1 MAENGGAQLPVLTLD
16 FDDAK
21 IKALNELAE
30 KFKAAFAIGPGG
42 FPVPAQP
49 TVAPPS
55 PTVPGQAPGGGG
67 GKGKKESEDFLKYL
81 NKELQGTLKT
91 FRLINRT
98 LKKTTSTLKGL
109 FTTTVSWGTKI
120 AAISGGGMFG
130 YGYMS
135 HRVTEQYK
143 SSQGLGMTTG
153 QTQAAHNVFGTRF
166 GFIDNTMQ
174 ALANGKNPAS
184 QEYRALRALGLNPQ
198 ASAGE
203 NLPKFLSAVDRVRK
217 QNGTNAQAVL
227 ESMGVGWVGATGLN
241 QMAANS
247 YQIPLLNQQYAD
259 QSRQLDQDM
268 GDGTQK
274 SYQDLK
280 ANFEKN
286 ADEIGNTFLNAL
298 KQLNGPITQVSDEL
312 TANIKQFLNG
322 GNGQALFKT
331 VADGLK
337 ELGAWL
343 AGDDFQK
350 DLDTF
355 SGAVKDLAS
364 VLGKSVKWIADN
376 VPGAKD
382 EGAGGDGDGN
392 SFLKNL
398 EDILMIG
405 GGAYTGAKVAGGFPG
420 LAWGAYAGYLYSDR
434 ENIKDNAKSSW
445 DYTRRNAGDAL
456 GLIGIDTDLGRKDIR
471 EVRQWPAWMNW
482 AHGGP
487 GKVIRQAQNNGVV
500 YGSNV
505 QPDIPGG
512 GGTIA
517 DQYNNPGNIRPVGGE
532 GFRHFGSSQEG
543 WNAMRNQ
550 LLRYYTGKT
559 TGKPLRTIEDIIKTW
574 APAADKN
581 KPKEYARIVARW
593 MGVSPNEA
601 IDLTNSSTMASL
613 MQSMARK
620 EGYSDWNSQQAY
632 TAAGA
637 NVRIQVDQKPGS
649 NIDAQVKGINLWNG
663 K

>member
-343 AGDDFQK
+343 GSEKFQK

-355 SGAVKDLAS
+355 SKAVRNVALAIGTAIEWLANYGIKAPESVEDARNQSSFDVNRSEEELKKKGMTKQEAINDNGGVTGLLKALGNTTLALVTGGNVTVDAIQERWKYGGWNGYDESHTTGTKKTNVQAFVEAVNKTANLPNGLMSAIAQKESSWNPLALNKKSGAAGLFQFMPGTAKAYGLEGDDVFDPNKATVAAGKYLHDLSKRYKGDIAKMLTIYDGGKINEDGNLNLKKETVDYLLKILQQVDGAVDQHPGIIRQLRAADD
-364 VLGKSVKWIADN
+364 VLSR
-376 VPGAKD
+376 
-382 EGAGGDGDGN
+382 
-392 SFLKNL
+392 
-398 EDILMIG
+398 
-405 GGAYTGAKVAGGFPG
+405 GGAN
-420 LAWGAYAGYLYSDR
+420 DR
-434 ENIKDNAKSSW
+434 AV
-445 DYTRRNAGDAL
+445 
-456 GLIGIDTDLGRKDIR
+456 IDLHVTTK
-471 EVRQWPAWMNW
+471 
-482 AHGGP
+482 
-487 GKVIRQAQNNGVV
+487 
-500 YGSNV
+500 
-505 QPDIPGG
+505 PGG
-512 GGTIA
+512 
-517 DQYNNPGNIRPVGGE
+517 
-532 GFRHFGSSQEG
+532 
-543 WNAMRNQ
+543 
-550 LLRYYTGKT
+550 
-559 TGKPLRTIEDIIKTW
+559 
-574 APAADKN
+574 
-581 KPKEYARIVARW
+581 
-593 MGVSPNEA
+593 
-601 IDLTNSSTMASL
+601 
-613 MQSMARK
+613 
-620 EGYSDWNSQQAY
+620 
-632 TAAGA
+632 
-637 NVRIQVDQKPGS
+637 